1 MLKVLKSIQIPKPLD
16 DVPSEPED
24 EEANPEEAKATK
36 LAKPKQTKTK
46 AATKENSSK
55 NAKATGPPEK
65 GSAGMYKAGSFNEEF
80 RAFLEKKKA
89 KGHNHKD
96 SLELW
101 KSSKKRATLL
111 EHMPLAERKRRRFA

>member
-55 NAKATGPPEK
+55 NAKATGP
-65 GSAGMYKAGSFNEEF
+65 S
-80 RAFLEKKKA
+80 R
-89 KGHNHKD
+89 
-96 SLELW
+96 
-101 KSSKKRATLL
+101 
-111 EHMPLAERKRRRFA
+111 ERIRRHVQGR